1 MPFEETAAKAKQK
14 VASWYAESKKLEA
27 ELAGAKAKLKAL
39 QASDKVV
46 DKIGE
51 LPLIGDYT
59 EIVQDKMDA
68 YVAEAESDVATLE
81 NELLLTN
88 SKLKSAQAAK
98 DAVDGVNEAM
108 GNAKK
113 GWNEM
118 SADAK
123 SAVADAADNVSKSAK
138 ESSKKSAK
146 KAK

>member
-1 MPFEETAAKAKQK
+1 MAFEETAAKAKQK

-27 ELAGAKAKLKAL
+27 ELTGAKAKLKAL
-39 QASDKVV
+39 QASDKLV

-51 LPLIGDYT
+51 LPLIGDHT
-59 EIVQDKMDA
+59 EFVQEKMDA
-68 YVAEAESDVATLE
+68 YVAEAEADVAGLE
-81 NELLLTN
+81 NDLLLAN

-98 DAVDGVNEAM
+98 DTVDGVNEAM

-123 SAVADAADNVSKSAK
+123 SAVADAAENVSKSAK